1 MSQVTES
8 TTAENEHLLRQ
19 RASWIASLREVADFY
34 EQHPDFPLAGGQ
46 RFLAYVGTYNTNDR
60 PARFA
65 ELASMLGGQRSKD
78 ADDDWF
84 RVIRKFGPFEI
95 EVYAE
100 RDAVCTK
107 TVVGT
112 ETVEVPDP
120 DAPKITIEREVVEW
134 TCEPS
139 VLGASA

>member
-1 MSQVTES
+1 MSTLEES
-8 TTAENEHLLRQ
+8 TTTTENER
-19 RASWIASLREVADFY
+19 RASWIASLRDVADFY
-34 EQHPDFPLAGGQ
+34 EQHPDFPIDHGGL
-46 RFLAYVGTYNTNDR
+46 RFLAYVGTYNTDQ

-65 ELASMLGGQRSKD
+65 ELASMLGGQRAKD
-78 ADDDWF
+78 ADDQWF

-107 TVVGT
+107 VVVGS

-120 DAPKITIEREVVEW
+120 AAPKITVEREVVEW